1 MPKPLPATISQPG
14 SDPLAKTTLQ
24 GEGGPEE
31 PAPVTERRSL
41 HRVADDQQSGKGAAS
56 ALSRLRMLER
66 RRAELKPSPKS

>member
-1 MPKPLPATISQPG
+1 M
-14 SDPLAKTTLQ
+14 
-24 GEGGPEE
+24 
-31 PAPVTERRSL
+31 TERRSL